1 MTGYTVHTG
10 TTVKFAGG
18 WDRVFSG
25 KKGANP
31 AAATKKPASKQPAAK
46 AKKKSAKPAA
56 KKSRRT
62 KRR

>member
-25 KKGANP
+25 KKPANAAKEAAKNTVKKSP
-31 AAATKKPASKQPAAK
+31 AKAAKAAGKKPAKKTRRAK
-46 AKKKSAKPAA
+46 
-56 KKSRRT
+56 
-62 KRR
+62 

>member
-25 KKGANP
+25 KKSAESTSKAVKKMAKKTP
-31 AAATKKPASKQPAAK
+31 AKAAK
-46 AKKKSAKPAA
+46 AAGKTPA
-56 KKSRRT
+56 KKARRT
-62 KRR
+62 K

>member
-25 KKGANP
+25 KK
-31 AAATKKPASKQPAAK
+31 SAK
-46 AKKKSAKPAA
+46 SAQTAVKKSAKKTPAKAEKPAGKKPA
-56 KKSRRT
+56 KKARRS
-62 KRR
+62 K